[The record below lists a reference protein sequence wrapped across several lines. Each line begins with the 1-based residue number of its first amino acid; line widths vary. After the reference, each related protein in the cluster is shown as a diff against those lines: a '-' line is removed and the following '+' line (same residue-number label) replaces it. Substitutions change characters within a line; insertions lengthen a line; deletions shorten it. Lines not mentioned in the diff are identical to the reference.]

1 MFVTFESVKSGVP
14 IELQH
19 PIDNKNRGL
28 NVILHEIFY
37 TVKWLN
43 ISHDLNNNWIMINK
57 ERHFIHAGYY
67 DFCRLTEELFKPHSI
82 EAKMNPAN
90 LIVTLTFHKTQHK
103 DITSVTLAPKL
114 AQILGFRGH
123 ELSLSDGTSSRST
136 LKFVGSKPMN
146 LLINNRLFVH
156 LHQLKTSENLVNG
169 TPSTLLR
176 IISTQRESYCDPVSL
191 KFLPQ
196 KRHLSQDYH
205 TSFCFKITNQNN
217 EIVDFEDLTIILEIK

>member
-1 MFVTFESVKSGVP
+1 
-14 IELQH
+14 
-19 PIDNKNRGL
+19 
-28 NVILHEIFY
+28 
-37 TVKWLN
+37 
-43 ISHDLNNNWIMINK
+43 
-57 ERHFIHAGYY
+57 
-67 DFCRLTEELFKPHSI
+67 
-82 EAKMNPAN
+82 MNPAN
-90 LIVTLTFHKTQHK
+90 LIVTLTFHKNQHK

-114 AQILGFRGH
+114 AEILGFHGN
-123 ELSLSDGTSSRST
+123 ELSLSDSSST
-136 LKFVGSKPMN
+136 VGSSIRFIGSNPMN
-146 LLINNRLFVH
+146 LLINNRLFVY

-196 KRHLSQDYH
+196 KRLLSQEYH